1 MMYLEEALRVLFS
14 NKARSLLTM
23 LGLIIGVGAV
33 VAIQTLG
40 SSMAGALNGI
50 FGGLADDT
58 FFVSVN
64 GTQRDYT
71 KALITLADI
80 RALSGLPNVTTA
92 YPLTG
97 QSDLVRHGHR
107 QARYYITGDAAQ
119 PFNNAALAQGRRI
132 SQADIDER
140 AGVAVITDKAY
151 QKLFEPGS
159 SAVGQSVYIGSRRFE
174 IIGVLAP
181 PRSGLLNAQ
190 FGGDVYAPY
199 TTVVQQYMRGSKV
212 MAVRVIV
219 QDASQIAQTELSVIK
234 TLRNL
239 HGNQSLEY
247 NSADKEQITGGIN
260 SIFGVMTIAVGF
272 IGAVS
277 LLVAGI
283 GIMNIMLVSVTE
295 RTREIGVRKA
305 IGARAG
311 QILAQ
316 FFIEAL
322 LLCGIGCAIGMGV
335 GLAIGGSVNSLAIVK
350 LTGYT
355 APLPWVQSLLIAGVF
370 TAFVTLAFGTY
381 PAYRAS
387 RLDPIEALRYE

>member
-1 MMYLEEALRVLFS
+1 MMYLEEALRVLFE

-40 SSMAGALNGI
+40 SSMAGALNGAL
-50 FGGLADDT
+50 GGLADNT
-58 FFVSVN
+58 FFMFAN
-64 GTQRDYT
+64 GTQRDYR
-71 KALITLADI
+71 KALISVSDI
-80 RALSGLPNVTTA
+80 KVIAQLPNVTTA

-97 QSDLVRHGHR
+97 GSDLVRHGHR
-107 QARYYITGDAAQ
+107 QARYYISGDAAQ
-119 PFNNAALAQGRRI
+119 PFNNAPIAHGRRI
-132 SQADIDER
+132 SQNDIDER

-151 QKLFEPGS
+151 RRLFDPGAD
-159 SAVGQSVYIGSRRFE
+159 AVGQSVYVGSRRFE

-181 PRSGLLNAQ
+181 PQSGLLNAQ

-219 QDASQIAQTELSVIK
+219 QDASQIAQTELAVIK

-239 HGNQSLEY
+239 HGDQNLEY
-247 NSADKEQITGGIN
+247 NSTDKQQITGGIDQV
-260 SIFGVMTIAVGF
+260 FGVMTIAVGF

-305 IGARAG
+305 IGARGG

-322 LLCGIGCAIGMGV
+322 LLCGIGCGIGMGA
-335 GLAIGGSVNSLAIVK
+335 GLAIGGAVNSFAIVK

-355 APLPWVQSLLIAGVF
+355 APLPWVQSVLIAAAF
-370 TAFVTLAFGTY
+370 AAFVTLAFGTY